1 MQIAYLQ
8 VLANKFSIEMKFVA
22 ILLLGALAVASALA
36 PAAEQQLLQQIIA
49 QGPASEAPEAE
60 AALARSSYREYYKI
74 NLYDA
79 PGANSANRRARA
91 VFEYWPTDSSIL
103 WKLTVYDFIGF
114 TGAHLH
120 YSDPGM
126 GNPIWVHL
134 VPHYGDGDFVSPRN
148 YGIYTWNGIFRTE
161 ELSTHGVYSINSF
174 LENYVAKNKIYI
186 NVHGI
191 NKEPDLTAY
200 LNYS

>member
-1 MQIAYLQ
+1 MTFQQ
-8 VLANKFSIEMKFVA
+8 NQSKRMKTVA

-36 PAAEQQLLQQIIA
+36 PAAEQQLLQRIIA
-49 QGPASEAPEAE
+49 QGPASEAPKPE
-60 AALARSSYREYYKI
+60 AALARSSYREYYKV
-74 NLYDA
+74 NLYTA

-91 VFEYWPTDSSIL
+91 VFEYWPTDTAIV

-120 YSDPGM
+120 YYDTGM

-134 VPHYGDGDFVSPRN
+134 VPDYGNGDFVPPRN
-148 YGIYTWNGIFRTE
+148 YGVYTWNGIFRTN

-174 LENYVAKNKIYI
+174 LNNYVAKNRIYI

-191 NKEPDLTAY
+191 DKEPDLTAFLRY
-200 LNYS
+200 N